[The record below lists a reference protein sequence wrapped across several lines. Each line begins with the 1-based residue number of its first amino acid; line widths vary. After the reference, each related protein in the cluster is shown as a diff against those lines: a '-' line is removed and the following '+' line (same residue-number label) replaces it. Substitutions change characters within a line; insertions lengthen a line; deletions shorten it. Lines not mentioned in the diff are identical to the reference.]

1 MCVPG
6 TCPSGRRLT
15 RSLPYATPGTFWLLL
30 RWPRDVAVSLQTSSG
45 LMEGGSVPQ
54 RSLRRA
60 PGGRGLH
67 PGPFWGRA
75 RLRALAPASE
85 SLISVRPAVQMA
97 GNFQNHKPQSLL
109 LESFLGASFSPC
121 IYHKPQRGSRP
132 RRGHFAW
139 KCLLLTRRFA
149 PSARHPLPATR
160 QAPPGLPWLPRALR
174 DAPSTGSAASDFSR
188 ACVSAH
194 VRSLHPGFPMR
205 PRHPSSPPT
214 VLPQIHL
221 RILLQP
227 HPTIRQRSRV
237 PQAVCVYRVN
247 AYVDH
252 THGSTSYIF

>member
-6 TCPSGRRLT
+6 TCPSGRRLA

-67 PGPFWGRA
+67 PGPFWGA
-75 RLRALAPASE
+75 SAPPGTRSRERISYFSASCCPDGGE
-85 SLISVRPAVQMA
+85 FP
-97 GNFQNHKPQSLL
+97 KPQASVPFTGVFPQCVFLSLRL
-109 LESFLGASFSPC
+109 
-121 IYHKPQRGSRP
+121 PQAARGSRP

-205 PRHPSSPPT
+205 PRHPSSPP
-214 VLPQIHL
+214 LCSPK
-221 RILLQP
+221 
-227 HPTIRQRSRV
+227 
-237 PQAVCVYRVN
+237 
-247 AYVDH
+247 
-252 THGSTSYIF
+252 STSCYSRTPLSGKGLVSPKQSASME

>member
-6 TCPSGRRLT
+6 TCPSGRRLA

-67 PGPFWGRA
+67 PGPFWGA
-75 RLRALAPASE
+75 SAPPGTRSRERISYFSASCCPDGGE
-85 SLISVRPAVQMA
+85 FP
-97 GNFQNHKPQSLL
+97 KPQASVPFTGVFPRCVFLSLHL
-109 LESFLGASFSPC
+109 
-121 IYHKPQRGSRP
+121 PQAARGSRP
-132 RRGHFAW
+132 RCGHFAW

-194 VRSLHPGFPMR
+194 IRSLHPGFPMR
-205 PRHPSSPPT
+205 PRHPSSPPHCAPPNPPPDPVT
-214 VLPQIHL
+214 AAPHYQAKVSCPPSSL
-221 RILLQP
+221 RL
-227 HPTIRQRSRV
+227 
-237 PQAVCVYRVN
+237 
-247 AYVDH
+247 
-252 THGSTSYIF
+252 